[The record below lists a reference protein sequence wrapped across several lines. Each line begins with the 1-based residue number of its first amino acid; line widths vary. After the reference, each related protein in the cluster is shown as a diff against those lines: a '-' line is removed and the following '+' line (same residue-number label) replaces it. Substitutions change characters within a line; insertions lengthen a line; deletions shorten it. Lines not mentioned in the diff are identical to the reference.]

1 MRKASLYQQRFWQ
14 LSKRFFYD
22 QSTLWLVS
30 KFSFFL
36 RVMQLHLLILA

>member
-1 MRKASLYQQRFWQ
+1 MHKASPYQQRFWQ

-22 QSTLWLVS
+22 QSSLWLVL

-36 RVMQLHLLILA
+36 RVMQQHLLILA

>member
-1 MRKASLYQQRFWQ
+1 MRKALLYQQHFWQ

-22 QSTLWLVS
+22 QSILWLVL

-36 RVMQLHLLILA
+36 RVMQQHLLILA